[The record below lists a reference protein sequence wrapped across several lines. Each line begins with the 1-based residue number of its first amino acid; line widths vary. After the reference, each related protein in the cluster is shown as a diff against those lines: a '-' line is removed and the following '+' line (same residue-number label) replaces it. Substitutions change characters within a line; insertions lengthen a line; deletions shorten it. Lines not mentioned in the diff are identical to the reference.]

1 MRFRKGQSKRHQVK
15 DYIPI
20 WTPANADLNTAL
32 FLECLAKWGITDVR
46 SYFLKLRVAIVLCVI
61 IGAIAGAI
69 HSGLHGLIVGAL
81 LGLPAPAVVI
91 WLVITVIHVAIYLAV
106 FCAAWVGLYY
116 LARWF
121 LRNAF

>member
-1 MRFRKGQSKRHQVK
+1 MRFRKGQSKRHQLK
-15 DYIPI
+15 DYIPLR
-20 WTPANADLNTAL
+20 TSADADFNTAI

-46 SYFLKLRVAIVLCVI
+46 SYFLKLRIIISICVV

-106 FCAAWVGLYY
+106 FCAAWVALYY
-116 LARWF
+116 LARWI